1 MGRFFQTIPKTSQ
14 CGWRGYVVN
23 MVGRISSFSNYNMN
37 KVTYG
42 LHFAFEN
49 CCLTIWRQYTKRLVS
64 FERKYHPSISVRQR
78 GMDHICWFKNSLE
91 SISCYFKVHRFSV
104 SLRTNRLIEV
114 SELSKVKVK
123 CPVVTKIAYRTFS

>member
-1 MGRFFQTIPKTSQ
+1 MLWVDFSKLYLKQASAVERE
-14 CGWRGYVVN
+14 YVVN

-42 LHFAFEN
+42 LHFAFES

-78 GMDHICWFKNSLE
+78 GMDHIC
-91 SISCYFKVHRFSV
+91 
-104 SLRTNRLIEV
+104 
-114 SELSKVKVK
+114 
-123 CPVVTKIAYRTFS
+123 